1 MEAKPS
7 YISRAGVIEEAP
19 QDMTL
24 TDYDRAHVLTY
35 ARLLDAER
43 DGYDWVEAA
52 VEILDLNM
60 AADRIRAKACWR
72 SHLDRA
78 HWFANGGF
86 AATAADQT

>member
-1 MEAKPS
+1 MEANS
-7 YISRAGVIEEAP
+7 SWNSRAGVIEEAP

-24 TDYDRAHVLTY
+24 TDYDRVHVLTY

-43 DGYDWVEAA
+43 DGHGWAEAA
-52 VEILDLNM
+52 VEILDLNI
-60 AADRIRAKACWR
+60 AANRTRAKACWR

-78 HWFANGGF
+78 HWFVNGGF